1 MPRVEGMSTL
11 TFQNIVDDGALLFLE
26 THHFQ
31 DDRFEEWGYQR
42 WNTED
47 SLASLNLHFAERTM
61 TVNDTVFLG
70 TAGPGPKTFLW
81 AWANPGVSPTPA
93 QQAVF
98 EQIANFGGHYGIPE
112 LTEPEIPF
120 TTLVPAY
127 ADEEVMLNGAKG
139 GATLCGFKI
148 AVAARMISGMSNH
161 FIADAGSGSTAVAL
175 YQHPELGL
183 GRASALTFQFRLMEA
198 MTGGLITDHRRA
210 VESYA
215 RLRLSTLPSEI
226 QPNTLELRFDDGVI
240 KVEFDENNRLSNLKA
255 SLGGQQ

>member
-1 MPRVEGMSTL
+1 MSTL
-11 TFQNIVDDGALLFLE
+11 SFQNIVDDGALLFLE

-70 TAGPGPKTFLW
+70 TAGPGPRTFLW
-81 AWANPGVSPTPA
+81 AWANPGVSSTPA
-93 QQAVF
+93 QKAVF
-98 EQIANFGGHYGIPE
+98 EQIAAFGSHYGIPE

-120 TTLVPAY
+120 ATLVPEY
-127 ADEEVMLNGAKG
+127 ADKEVMLNGAKG

-148 AVAARMISGMSNH
+148 AVAARMISGISNH
-161 FIADAGSGSTAVAL
+161 FIADIGRGSTAVVA
-175 YQHPELGL
+175 YRHPELAL
-183 GRASALTFQFRLMEA
+183 GRASALTFQMRLMEA
-198 MTGGLITDHRRA
+198 ITGGLITDHRRA

-215 RLRLSTLPSEI
+215 RLRVSTPLSVIDPR
-226 QPNTLELRFDDGVI
+226 TLELRFDDGVNR
-240 KVEFDENNRLSNLKA
+240 VEFDDNNNLTNINGSIGA
-255 SLGGQQ
+255 R

>member
-1 MPRVEGMSTL
+1 MPRVRAMSTL

-47 SLASLNLHFAERTM
+47 ALASLNLHFAERTM

-70 TAGPGPKTFLW
+70 TAGPGPRTFVW
-81 AWANPGVSPTPA
+81 AWANPNVVPTPA
-93 QQAVF
+93 QQALF
-98 EQIANFGGHYGIPE
+98 EQIVAFGGHYSIPE

-120 TTLVPAY
+120 ATLVPEY
-127 ADEEVMLNGAKG
+127 ADEEVMLSGAKG

-148 AVAARMISGMSNH
+148 AVAARMISGISNH
-161 FIADAGSGSTAVAL
+161 FISDIGGGSTAVVA
-175 YQHPELGL
+175 YQHPELEL

-198 MTGGLITDHRRA
+198 MSGGLITDHRRA
-210 VESYA
+210 VESFA

-226 QPNTLELRFDDGVI
+226 EPRILELRFDDGVI
-240 KVEFDENNRLSNLKA
+240 KVGFDENNRLSNLEA